1 MRPRVCLLLSTLISG
16 SVAAQGRSTVGLSS
30 PARERAVVDS
40 LMRIELQLQRRWWQ
54 SEEVRVHDV
63 LRLPQGGEPG
73 AQRMA
78 MLHCHTDRKYSPL
91 GGDVAG
97 PMAYPL
103 PTLIASG
110 VPLTAMCPNWLP
122 LPVDDKTSSS
132 WQHQEEGRNPALR
145 VPFDDQVVAR
155 AERAWAQ
162 FPEEPFFLRQLVR
175 MATENGMPATAT
187 RALERCPAEAATLCE
202 RLKGYVAY
210 TNGDWKGAERI
221 FRAVLP
227 RLSVEERCAWRSA
240 ELLLPPRDAAT
251 YAAVPCAARDSLDAA
266 LWWLATPFFAEEVN
280 LRLVEHLARHIRN
293 TLVMELPLDAH
304 HDLRR
309 EVGGAAVEAMRLR
322 YGWPQHVFWAG
333 EEQDKAHTHYQGAH
347 NAPPFPSVEYWRSN
361 SPALPV
367 WRVAA
372 APLTVA
378 DSDYAA
384 DPPTDVTAER
394 WWPREFF
401 LHPRGSVGRLAN
413 TQAVVLRRDTTALM
427 MLAARLSG
435 GLLDVLPTID
445 GQLFLMH
452 SAAPGVARELGSARG
467 GRGDRVLLE
476 GRVREAGVLS
486 AELLLSGGGVAGLRS
501 RLGITSDLLRPLA
514 VGRCAVSAPM
524 LLDASAVRRRG
535 LVDVREGLL
544 GSVRLDA
551 PSRIGVAWESYGF
564 REGDTVSVSLR
575 VSGTATQTALQRAGR
590 FFGLGD
596 DPKVGLA
603 ITWREPAP
611 EHVVLK
617 VDAATPTLLREIA
630 LDIGQLRPGSYDLEV
645 AMERRGCGV
654 VTSRRGFW
662 VTR

>member
-1 MRPRVCLLLSTLISG
+1 MCGLLLAWPASAAVAQRQPAVTLSA
-16 SVAAQGRSTVGLSS
+16 S
-30 PARERAVVDS
+30 ARERVVVDS
-40 LMRIELQLQRRWWQ
+40 LMRAELQLQRRWWQ

-63 LRLPQGGEPG
+63 LRFPQGGEPG
-73 AQRMA
+73 AQRLA

-122 LPVDDKTSSS
+122 LPADDKTSSS

-145 VPFDDQVVAR
+145 VPFDEQVVAR

-175 MATENGMPATAT
+175 MATENGQPTVAT
-187 RALERCPAEAATLCE
+187 RALERCPAQWATLCGQ
-202 RLKGYVAY
+202 LTGYVAY
-210 TNGDWKGAERI
+210 TSGDWKGAERT

-227 RLSVEERCAWRSA
+227 LLSADARCAWRSV
-240 ELLLPPRDAAT
+240 ESLLPPREAAEYT
-251 YAAVPCAARDSLDAA
+251 ALPCAERDTLDATF
-266 LWWLATPFFAEEVN
+266 WWLATPFLAEEVN
-280 LRLVEHLARHIRN
+280 LRLVEHLARQIRN
-293 TLVMELPLDAH
+293 DLVMELPLDAH

-309 EVGGAAVEAMRLR
+309 EVGGTAIEVMRRR

-333 EEQDKAHTHYQGAH
+333 AEQDKAHTHYQGAH

-361 SPALPV
+361 SPTLPA
-367 WRVAA
+367 WRVAQ

-384 DPPTDVTAER
+384 DPPTDVTAES

-413 TQAVVLRRDTTALM
+413 TQAVVLRRDTTALV
-427 MLAARLSG
+427 MLAARLTG
-435 GLLDVLPTID
+435 GLLDVLPAID
-445 GQLFLMH
+445 GQFFLMH
-452 SAAPGVARELGSARG
+452 SASPGVARELGSARG

-486 AELLLSGGGVAGLRS
+486 AELLLTGGGVAGLRS
-501 RLGITSDLLRPLA
+501 RLGITSDLLHPLA
-514 VGRCAVSAPM
+514 AGRCAVSTPM

-544 GSVRLDA
+544 GSLRLVA
-551 PSRIGVAWESYGF
+551 PSKIGVAWESYGF
-564 REGDTVSVSLR
+564 RETDTVSVSLR
-575 VSGTATQTALQRAGR
+575 ISGVAAQTALQRAGR
-590 FFGLGD
+590 LFGLGD

-603 ITWREPAP
+603 ITWREPSP

-617 VDAATPTLLREIA
+617 VDAATPTLLRELT
-630 LDIGQLRPGSYDLEV
+630 LDIHQLRAGAYEVEV
-645 AMERRGCGV
+645 AMERRGCGT
-654 VTSRRGFW
+654 VTSRRGF
-662 VTR
+662 TIQ